1 MKKDN
6 LTPKFSPD
14 VIQKM
19 DITEN
24 EKKQKS
30 QKKLDPCCKYY
41 VYGLLDPTTYQPFYI
56 GKGCEN
62 RVFDHEYDAYSHQ
75 HDKDDSMQENV
86 ATQAQNA
93 VSPQSVEIDEEMR
106 YEEAIAKEESAKIEK
121 IIKIMRD
128 QDKKVIYVIYRW
140 GLTEAEAFAVEA
152 TLIDVFPGL
161 TNIQS
166 GHEKEFGMIPLE
178 DLRKKL
184 SVKEYDDPEDVDYII
199 IKTTPKYIRER
210 SVNAKDDLYE
220 ATRKYWVAQLNRAQ
234 DYRYVISAVQ
244 GIVRAVYKVPENGW
258 IKSTDEGKEDRIEFT
273 GTPITK
279 ESIENKNNKEQ
290 DKDQKMYALIGKRL
304 PAKYT
309 KKGLASPF
317 LYKKK

>member
-1 MKKDN
+1 MIDNN
-6 LTPKFSPD
+6 LTPKFSQG
-14 VIQKM
+14 VIEKM

-62 RVFDHEYDAYSHQ
+62 RVFDHEYDANSRQ
-75 HDKDDSMQENV
+75 HDKDDSMQEDV

-121 IIKIMRD
+121 IIKIMRN
-128 QDKKVIYVIYRW
+128 QGKKVIYMIYRW

-152 TLIDVFPGL
+152 TLIDLFPGL

-184 SVKEYDDPEDVDYII
+184 SVEEYKDPDVDYVI
-199 IKTTPKYIRER
+199 IKTKQKYIDDRG
-210 SVNAKDDLYE
+210 DLYE
-220 ATRKYWVAQLNRAQ
+220 AIRRYWHADLKKAQKYQYVVA
-234 DYRYVISAVQ
+234 AVQ
-244 GIVRAVYKVPENGW
+244 GIVKGVFKVGKWFLTETEGEEN
-258 IKSTDEGKEDRIEFT
+258 RIEFT

-279 ESIENKNNKEQ
+279 KSIEDKDNKDKEQ
-290 DKDQKMYALIGKRL
+290 DQKMYALIGMRL